1 MIHGLL
7 GGLATVQPH
16 EVVTS
21 SMTTLELEI
30 FVTLKKNL
38 ASVSPSLALYSLNS
52 ASQASSSAF
61 VPGALAGA
69 GGGTGWPKTPL
80 APAQSRPAKP
90 RKAIAVVRRARKQE
104 ICIIKLKFG

>member
-1 MIHGLL
+1 MTHGLL

-38 ASVSPSLALYSLNS
+38 ASVSPSFALYSLNS
-52 ASQASSSAF
+52 ASHASSSAL
-61 VPGALAGA
+61 VPVTLPGA
-69 GGGTGWPKTPL
+69 GGGAGWPKTPL
-80 APAQSRPAKP
+80 TPEQSRPANPK
-90 RKAIAVVRRARKQE
+90 KTTTAVRLA
-104 ICIIKLKFG
+104 